1 MTQQHIPI
9 YSKQVAYFSRK
20 MLDPLNAI
28 SLASSIVQFVQFGTK
43 LVLEGLELY
52 QSNDG
57 ALAKNSELEA
67 IVKDINQRSEVLINT
82 PQPSE
87 DEVAMQKLAE
97 SSRKIADEL
106 IEQLSTLRIPVSH
119 KRLQSS
125 RKALAAAWKKDRIT
139 DLERRLCRLQN
150 QINQRLVFMM
160 RFFTHSTCAKTSL
173 VDHHMQ

>member
-1 MTQQHIPI
+1 
-9 YSKQVAYFSRK
+9 

-28 SLASSIVQFVQFGTK
+28 SLASSIVQFVQLGTR
-43 LVLEGLELY
+43 LVSEGLELY

-67 IVKDINQRSEVLINT
+67 IVKDINQRSEILMDM
-82 PQPSE
+82 PKPSE

-97 SSRKIADEL
+97 SSKKIADEL
-106 IEQLSTLRIPVSH
+106 LEQLSTLRIPASH

-139 DLERRLCRLQN
+139 DLERRLYRLQN

-160 RFFTHSTCAKTSL
+160 RFFTHSNCAKTNL
-173 VDHHMQ
+173 ADHHMQ

>member
-1 MTQQHIPI
+1 
-9 YSKQVAYFSRK
+9 
-20 MLDPLNAI
+20 MLDPINAI

-57 ALAKNSELEA
+57 ALARNSELQA
-67 IVKDINQRSEVLINT
+67 IVKDINQRSEIFINT

-97 SSRKIADEL
+97 SSKKIADEL
-106 IEQLSTLRIPVSH
+106 LEQLSSLRTPESH

-125 RKALAAAWKKDRIT
+125 RKALAAAWKKDRIA

-150 QINQRLVFMM
+150 QIDQRLVFMM
-160 RFFTHSTCAKTSL
+160 RFFTHSTCGRSTVA
-173 VDHHMQ
+173 DHHMQ

>member
-1 MTQQHIPI
+1 M
-9 YSKQVAYFSRK
+9 S
-20 MLDPLNAI
+20 AI
-28 SLASSIVQFVQFGTK
+28 SLASSIVQFAQLGTT

-57 ALAKNSELEA
+57 VLAKNRELEA
-67 IVKDINQRSEVLINT
+67 IVNDINQRSKVLVNT

-87 DEVAMQKLAE
+87 DEVALQKLAE

-106 IEQLSTLRIPVSH
+106 LEQLSTLRIPKSH

-125 RKALAAAWKKDRIT
+125 RKALAAAWKKDRIA
-139 DLERRLCRLQN
+139 DLERRLSRLQN

-160 RFFTHSTCAKTSL
+160 RFL
-173 VDHHMQ
+173 PIRPVGN

>member
-1 MTQQHIPI
+1 
-9 YSKQVAYFSRK
+9 
-20 MLDPLNAI
+20 MLDPISAI
-28 SLASSIVQFVQFGTK
+28 GLASSIVQFVQFGTK

-57 ALAKNSELEA
+57 ALARNSELEA
-67 IVKDINQRSEVLINT
+67 IVKDINQRSEILTNT
-82 PQPSE
+82 SQPSE
-87 DEVAMQKLAE
+87 DDVAMQKLAE

-106 IEQLSTLRIPVSH
+106 LKQLSSLRTPESH

-125 RKALAAAWKKDRIT
+125 RKAMAAAWKKDRIA

-160 RFFTHSTCAKTSL
+160 RSSNHSTCGRWNVT
-173 VDHHMQ
+173 DHHMQ

>member
-1 MTQQHIPI
+1 
-9 YSKQVAYFSRK
+9 
-20 MLDPLNAI
+20 MLDPINAI
-28 SLASSIVQFVQFGTK
+28 SLASSMVQFVQFGTK

-57 ALAKNSELEA
+57 ALARNSELEA
-67 IVKDINQRSEVLINT
+67 IVKDLNKRSEILSNA

-87 DEVAMQKLAE
+87 DEVAMQRLAE
-97 SSRKIADEL
+97 SSKKIADEL
-106 IEQLSTLRIPVSH
+106 LEQLSSLRTTESH

-125 RKALAAAWKKDRIT
+125 RKALAAAWKRDKIA

-160 RFFTHSTCAKTSL
+160 RSSTLSTCRRWNVA
-173 VDHHMQ
+173 DHHMQ

>member
-1 MTQQHIPI
+1 
-9 YSKQVAYFSRK
+9 
-20 MLDPLNAI
+20 MLDPINAI
-28 SLASSIVQFVQFGTK
+28 GLASSIVQFVQLGTK

-57 ALAKNSELEA
+57 ALARNSELEA
-67 IVKDINQRSEVLINT
+67 IVKDINQRSEILTNT
-82 PQPSE
+82 PQLSE
-87 DEVAMQKLAE
+87 DDVAMQKLAE

-106 IEQLSTLRIPVSH
+106 LKQLSSLRTPESH

-125 RKALAAAWKKDRIT
+125 RKAMAAAWKKDKIA

-160 RFFTHSTCAKTSL
+160 RFSTHSTCGRWNVA
-173 VDHHMQ
+173 DHHMQ

>member
-1 MTQQHIPI
+1 
-9 YSKQVAYFSRK
+9 

-28 SLASSIVQFVQFGTK
+28 SLASSIVQFVQFGTQ
-43 LVLEGLELY
+43 LVSEGLELY

-57 ALAKNSELEA
+57 ALARNSELEA
-67 IVKDINQRSEVLINT
+67 IVKDINQRSEILINT

-87 DEVAMQKLAE
+87 DEIAMQKLAE

-106 IEQLSTLRIPVSH
+106 LEQLSTLRIPVSR

-139 DLERRLCRLQN
+139 NLERRLSRLQN
-150 QINQRLVFMM
+150 EINHRLVFMM
-160 RFFTHSTCAKTSL
+160 RFFTHSIYGKLNFAEHRL
-173 VDHHMQ
+173 Q